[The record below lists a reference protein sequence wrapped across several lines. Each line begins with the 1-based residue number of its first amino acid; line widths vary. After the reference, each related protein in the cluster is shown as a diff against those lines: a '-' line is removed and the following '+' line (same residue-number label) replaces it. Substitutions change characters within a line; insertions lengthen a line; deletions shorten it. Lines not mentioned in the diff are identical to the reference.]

1 MGNQLTLDEISAGET
16 INTDQT
22 VLFRLTSDPFVN
34 EAVADLAQK
43 LNLMGNKQVSVYPD
57 CIEALDEADL
67 NDVLSDL
74 KSHIEDRIKHTH
86 RRSARAL
93 AVNRALD
100 ELGAPDDDDRRID
113 KPRTPYPDEQLTVY
127 ENDYIDEQTL
137 DDVGIDVDLVEDV
150 LGRSLSGGGAAFI
163 LSPEYVGN
171 PSSRSGPKQI
181 DRFERYFAT
190 FEASLLGNHEL
201 AKGDHPCMICGSETI
216 PTYKG
221 VKNKNL
227 EYNQSFNI
235 FASTTGDA
243 TPLGQKSRKDK
254 HRGRCAA
261 CLVAGFY
268 YMSMPK
274 VVRQTAIDGNN
285 ARLFAP
291 VGDLETLYTIRGDL
305 NRVLEDMTD
314 STGEKRSRKRTLGQ
328 LFTESAGLQTLD
340 FYEEVLREVNTQQE
354 NPFEEIE
361 RRPTALT
368 HFVSEVGQTR
378 TIDSMQ
384 EVEPG
389 EWAYSAVEERSIE
402 DNDTYWPVRDVLLWF
417 ASTTDGSSGLVDF
430 KDDIGFGILEKRLEL
445 LERGTFEISKAV
457 IRGDA
462 GARYIPRMQYVSDYF
477 TTIMQN
483 MTEDA
488 EIDSES
494 IESIKQ
500 VASNIGRL
508 FHGGN
513 DIGVLIQLQNA
524 GTPEQFLQSFE
535 KAAMQAQK
543 KSLENNQSDSWV
555 ASKDDDVERVLNLI
569 TDKSTFDPTKR
580 MFVIHASLAAQYENV
595 VNSTEGDDDE

>member
-1 MGNQLTLDEISAGET
+1 MGNQLTLNQVFTDET
-16 INTDQT
+16 TTTDQT

-43 LNLMGNKQVSVYPD
+43 LNSMGNEQVSVYPD
-57 CIEALDEADL
+57 RIEVLEERKL
-67 NDVLSDL
+67 SDVLSDL
-74 KSHIEDRIKHTH
+74 KSHIDERIKHTH

-100 ELGAPDDDDRRID
+100 EIGAPDDDDRRID
-113 KPRTPYPDEQLTVY
+113 KPRTPYPNKQQTVY
-127 ENDYIDEQTL
+127 EDDYVNEEML
-137 DDVGIDVDLVEDV
+137 DNVGIDPDLVEDA
-150 LGRSLSGGGAAFI
+150 LGRGLSGGGAAFI

-171 PSSRSGPKQI
+171 PSSRAGPKQI

-190 FEASLLGNHEL
+190 FEASLLGDHDVT
-201 AKGDHPCMICGSETI
+201 KGDHPCMTCGTETV

-221 VKNKNL
+221 VENKNL

-285 ARLFAP
+285 ARYFAP
-291 VGDLETLYTIRGDL
+291 IGDLETLYNIRGDL
-305 NRVLEDMTD
+305 NRILEDMTD
-314 STGEKRSRKRTLGQ
+314 STDEKRSRQRTLGQ
-328 LFTESAGLQTLD
+328 LYSESAGLQILD

-354 NPFEEIE
+354 NPFKEIE

-389 EWAYSAVEERSIE
+389 EWAYSAVEEQSVG
-402 DNDTYWPVRDVLLWF
+402 DNDSYWPVRDVLMWF

-430 KDDIGFGILEKRLEL
+430 KDDIGFGIIEKQLEL

-462 GARYIPRMQYVSDYF
+462 GSRYIPRRQYVTDYF
-477 TTIMQN
+477 TTIMQD

-488 EIDSES
+488 KIDSES

-500 VASNIGRL
+500 VASNIGQL

-524 GTPEQFLQSFE
+524 GTPEQFLRSFE

-543 KSLENNQSDSWV
+543 KSLENDQSDSWV

-569 TDKSTFDPTKR
+569 TNKSTFDPTKR
-580 MFVIHASLAAQYENV
+580 MFVIHASLAAQYENI
-595 VNSTEGDDDE
+595 VNTTAGDNNE